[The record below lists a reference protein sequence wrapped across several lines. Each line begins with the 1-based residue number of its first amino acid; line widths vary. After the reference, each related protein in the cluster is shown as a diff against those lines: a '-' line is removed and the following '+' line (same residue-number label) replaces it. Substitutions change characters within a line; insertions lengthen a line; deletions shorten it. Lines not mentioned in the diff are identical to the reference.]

1 MPDSKIPHAKAA
13 LRHLFEEA
21 QAESPG
27 DDQAPALTC
36 AIVIR
41 GMPNAIS
48 GSLSTTPW
56 GGLRMLSRN
65 GQDPGPGADARVP
78 ELVEQYFDYEDV
90 MVVALLREV
99 TATARPSIILQG

>member
-13 LRHLFEEA
+13 LRHLFEEV
-21 QAESPG
+21 QAEGAG

-65 GQDPGPGADARVP
+65 GQDPG
-78 ELVEQYFDYEDV
+78 LVEQYFDYEDV

>member
-65 GQDPGPGADARVP
+65 GQDPG
-78 ELVEQYFDYEDV
+78 LVEQYFDYEDV